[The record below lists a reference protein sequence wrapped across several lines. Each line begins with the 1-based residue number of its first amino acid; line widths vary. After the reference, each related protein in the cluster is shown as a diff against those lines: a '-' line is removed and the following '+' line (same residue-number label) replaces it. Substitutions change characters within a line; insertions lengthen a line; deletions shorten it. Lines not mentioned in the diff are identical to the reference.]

1 MRWTAT
7 FTLSLLLSTL
17 ASAGEPASLNTAGT
31 VWTNKVLLPSGTT
44 LHQGDR
50 VETDRASA
58 AVIASRSTGR
68 VEVRESSSVS
78 LGEGQVTLHR
88 GVVSTAKAAV
98 QLGDD
103 QFGDVHVKPRAVDN
117 ALVVVAKRGKQILI
131 AAHRGD
137 ALISQPGVTPL
148 LLPAGS
154 YAVPAGQAPT
164 TESDQVESTKKAEP
178 TAKEEDDDD
187 DDKVASAASTGTDVV
202 GIVRWVVRSL
212 GSAGTA
218 ASVIS
223 IGAVAVGATTAGFA
237 LTEDSPSPS
246 R

>member
-1 MRWTAT
+1 MRWTT
-7 FTLSLLLSTL
+7 RLTLSLLLST
-17 ASAGEPASLNTAGT
+17 AVWAGEPASLNTAGT

-50 VETDRASA
+50 VVTDRASA

-78 LGEGQVTLHR
+78 LGEGQVTLHQ

-98 QLGDD
+98 Q
-103 QFGDVHVKPRAVDN
+103 FGDVHVKPRDAAG
-117 ALVVVAKRGKQILI
+117 ALVVVAKRNEQILI

-137 ALISQPGVTPL
+137 ALISQPGAAPL

-154 YAVPAGQAPT
+154 YAVPAGQTPAT
-164 TESDQVESTKKAEP
+164 GS
-178 TAKEEDDDD
+178 EEAANSPSDDDD
-187 DDKVASAASTGTDVV
+187 DDGGVAAPADGWTIGSLSHAKSVAVV
-202 GIVRWVVRSL
+202 
-212 GSAGTA
+212 AG
-218 ASVIS
+218 
-223 IGAVAVGATTAGFA
+223 IGAAAVGGAVAGFA